1 MLETYAVRNLASSP
15 PATVRPFPQ
24 KSKVSVTAKP
34 QSATRCAGQAYP
46 AKIAGMLEDLLQT
59 FWVIVGACSGLMIG
73 LTHEGADLVASLGS
87 VKGWKQIYTGSAPR
101 KAKKLD
107 NGDYRLKPQPASGV
121 VTDTITVL
129 TAFPNKLSL
138 GMQR

>member
-1 MLETYAVRNLASSP
+1 
-15 PATVRPFPQ
+15 
-24 KSKVSVTAKP
+24 
-34 QSATRCAGQAYP
+34 
-46 AKIAGMLEDLLQT
+46 MLEDLLQT

-129 TAFPNKLSL
+129 TAFPNKLGNAAIGVSL
-138 GMQR
+138 HTGITCATDTGLSFHIWCRATGDQTVFRNQTS